1 MTRDSRTIRVVI
13 ADDQRLVRD
22 GLQMMLSMLD
32 GVQVVAIA
40 ADGDEAIA
48 AAAAHD
54 PDVVLMDLRMPRTDG
69 VTATRRIRTE
79 FPRTEVVVLTTFAED
94 TEIFG
99 ALRAGA
105 RGYLTKDASAEEIAR
120 ALERVVRGGAD
131 LTPDV
136 QRRLLEHLPL
146 SADVFDGEAPDGL
159 TEREVD
165 VLRLVARGLSNTDI
179 AAALV
184 LSQATV
190 KTHINHVFAKTGV
203 RDRAQAVAYAYRR
216 GLMS

>member
-105 RGYLTKDASAEEIAR
+105 RGYLTKDASAEDIAR